1 MPGALQDLR
10 VIDFTHALAG
20 PFCVMLLGHLGA
32 DIIKVEP
39 PNGDEFRRLWMPPGA
54 TVDAYES
61 LWINVNKRSIVL
73 NLKTPQ
79 GVELARRLIAQADVL
94 VENYQKGVME
104 RFGLDYDSVKVLNPR
119 LIYACSRGYGEW
131 GPYAN
136 YGNTAASNNSIAG
149 WLQSAWKNNGA
160 TGSKTLGIGDE
171 AAGVSIALG
180 ILAALHARERTGEGQ
195 KVEVSM
201 QEAVLG
207 FMTSSLHEHFTG
219 VLVGNRPMKV
229 ADGYFTLRVP
239 EMSDA
244 GWAEVARLMGRND
257 LLQDPRFVTAAARRQ
272 HRSELEELVRTWASG
287 KTRQEIW
294 DGLRELDYFG
304 APVLSV
310 GEVMEDRHIKERRA
324 FVKRDHPTAG
334 PTTLLA
340 PWIHLSKTPTS
351 IHDDAP
357 AIGQHTEEV
366 LGGQLGLS
374 KSELADLRAQ
384 GVIK

>member
-1 MPGALQDLR
+1 
-10 VIDFTHALAG
+10 
-20 PFCVMLLGHLGA
+20 
-32 DIIKVEP
+32 
-39 PNGDEFRRLWMPPGA
+39 
-54 TVDAYES
+54 
-61 LWINVNKRSIVL
+61 
-73 NLKTPQ
+73 
-79 GVELARRLIAQADVL
+79 
-94 VENYQKGVME
+94 ME
-104 RFGLDYDSVKVLNPR
+104 RFGLDYDSVKALNPR

-149 WLQSAWKNNGA
+149 WLDSAWKNNGA
-160 TGSKTLGIGDE
+160 VGTKTLGIGDE

-219 VLVGNRPMKV
+219 NRVGNSPMKV

-239 EMSDA
+239 DMNDA
-244 GWAEVARLMGRND
+244 VWVQAAKVIGGNE
-257 LLQDPRFVTAAARRQ
+257 LLQDPRFATASARRQ
-272 HRSELEELVRTWASG
+272 HRAELEKIVKAWASG

-304 APVLSV
+304 APVLSI
-310 GEVMEDRHIKERRA
+310 GEVIEDRHIQERKA
-324 FVKRDHPTAG
+324 FIQREHPTAG

-340 PWIHLSKTPTS
+340 PWIHLSETPAS

-357 AIGQHTEEV
+357 AIGQHTDEV
-366 LGGQLGLS
+366 LSELGLS
-374 KSELADLRAQ
+374 KVELTNLRAE

>member
-39 PNGDEFRRLWMPPGA
+39 PNGDEFRRLWMPAGA
-54 TVDAYES
+54 TTDSYES
-61 LWINVNKRSIVL
+61 LWINVNKKSVVI
-73 NLKTPQ
+73 NLKTSK
-79 GVELARRLIAQADVL
+79 GVELARRLIARADVL

-104 RFGLDYDSVKVLNPR
+104 RFGLDYDSVKALNPR

-131 GPYAN
+131 GPYAH

-149 WLQSAWKNNGA
+149 WVHSAWKNNGA
-160 TGSKTLGIGDE
+160 TGTKTLGIGDE

-207 FMTSSLHEHFTG
+207 FMTSSMHEYFTG
-219 VLVGNRPMKV
+219 IMVGNRPMKV

-239 EMSDA
+239 EMSDSV
-244 GWAEVARLMGRND
+244 WTRVARLIGEND
-257 LLQDPRFVTAAARRQ
+257 LLEDPRFATVAARRQ
-272 HRSELEELVRTWASG
+272 HRAELEELVRIWASR

-304 APVLSV
+304 APVLSI
-310 GEVMEDRHIKERRA
+310 GEVMEDRHIKERGA
-324 FVKRDHPTAG
+324 FIKRDHPTAG

-340 PWIHLSKTPTS
+340 PWIHLSQNPTS
-351 IHDDAP
+351 IHADAP
-357 AIGQHTEEV
+357 AIGQHTDEV
-366 LGGQLGLS
+366 LGELGLTRD
-374 KSELADLRAQ
+374 ELRELRAQ
-384 GVIK
+384 GVVK

>member
-1 MPGALQDLR
+1 MPGALQEIR

-20 PFCVMLLGHLGA
+20 PFCAMLLGHLGA
-32 DIIKVEP
+32 EIIKVEP
-39 PNGDEFRRLWMPPGA
+39 PNGDEFRRLWMQPGA
-54 TVDAYES
+54 TTDAYES
-61 LWINVNKRSIVL
+61 LWINVNKKSIVL
-73 NLKTPQ
+73 NLKTQ
-79 GVELARRLIAQADVL
+79 KGVDLARRLIARADVL
-94 VENYQKGVME
+94 IENYQKGVME
-104 RFGLDYDSVKVLNPR
+104 RFGLDYDSVKALNPR

-149 WLQSAWKNNGA
+149 WTHSAWKNNGA
-160 TGSKTLGIGDE
+160 PGTKTLGIGDE
-171 AAGVSIALG
+171 AAGVSIAVG
-180 ILAALHARERTGEGQ
+180 ILAALHAREQTGEGQ

-207 FMTSSLHEHFTG
+207 FMTSSMHEYFTG
-219 VLVGNRPMKV
+219 NSVGNRPMKV

-239 EMSDA
+239 EMSDSV
-244 GWAEVARLMGRND
+244 WAQVAKLIGQD
-257 LLQDPRFVTAAARRQ
+257 GLLQDPRFATAAARRQ
-272 HRSELEELVRTWASG
+272 HRVDLEELVRTWASG

-294 DGLRELDYFG
+294 DGLRDLDYFG
-304 APVLSV
+304 APVLSI
-310 GEVMEDRHIKERRA
+310 GEVIEDRHIKDRRA
-324 FVKRDHPTAG
+324 FIERNHPTAG

-357 AIGQHTEEV
+357 AIGQHTNEV
-366 LGGQLGLS
+366 LSELGLT
-374 KSELADLRAQ
+374 KAELSDLRAQ